1 VANVK
6 AVILAAGRGVRIG
19 GDQPKTLIPVRGN
32 EPLLHYLMVG
42 LKKAGIDDL
51 MVVTGYKPAAIQE
64 YVNER
69 WEGEAQFIFNA
80 RFASWGNFHS
90 LRMALDQ
97 APGSDV
103 LVVNCDIVIHPEVF
117 NRVLETEGDL
127 VLAVERRDDLD
138 QEDMRVRLQ
147 GRRVVDIGKS
157 LKRAHGH
164 GEYDGVSLVR
174 PGAARA
180 YLDES
185 TTLEWRADTDLYYE
199 DVYGRILDRID
210 ARAAFVEPG
219 EYAEVDV
226 WSDMEV
232 AAAVVRRHEDT
243 WARPQAA
250 V

>member
-1 VANVK
+1 MANVK
-6 AVILAAGRGVRIG
+6 AVILAAGRGVRMR
-19 GDQPKTLIPVRGN
+19 GDQPKTLIPVRGS
-32 EPLLHYLMVG
+32 EPLLYYLMEG
-42 LKKAGIDDL
+42 LKRAGIDDL
-51 MVVTGYKPAAIQE
+51 MVVTGYKPAAIHE
-64 YVNER
+64 FVNEH

-97 APGSDV
+97 GPGSD
-103 LVVNCDIVIHPEVF
+103 LMVVNCDIVIHPDVF
-117 NRVLETEGDL
+117 TRVLETDGDL

-138 QEDMRVRLQ
+138 PEDMRVRLQ

-164 GEYDGVSLVR
+164 GEYDGVSLIR
-174 PGAARA
+174 PAAARA
-180 YLDES
+180 YMDVS

-210 ARAAFVEPG
+210 ARAAFVERG

-226 WSDMEV
+226 WSDMEI
-232 AAAVVRRHEDT
+232 AAAVLRRHEDA
-243 WARPQAA
+243 WSRPQTA